1 MRVLLVASECAPFV
15 KTGGLADVVGALPKA
30 LAGKGVE
37 SRVILPCYPALRGVA
52 ERASAEMSLGRIH
65 GGTATLAAVEAEG
78 ISLLLLD
85 APHLFERGGGIYLD
99 DAGRDW
105 ADNAQR
111 FAALSETAARVA
123 VDGISGWFPDIL
135 HAHDWQA
142 GLAPWYLRQQGSDLP
157 CVMTIHNIAFQ
168 GVFGSDLIGPLN
180 LDPKGYSVSGYEFW
194 SKISTM
200 KAGIAASNRVT
211 TVSPTYARELLSKE
225 YGMGMEGLLQ
235 SRKKDLIGILNGID
249 LDIWNPET
257 DPDIAETYSPR
268 TLGRKAAS
276 RAVIENRFALT
287 PNPDAP
293 LFCVISR
300 LTEQKGLDLLLQAL
314 PALVSR
320 GARLAL
326 LGSGDKG
333 LEDAYR
339 RAGTIYPGAVGT
351 IIGYDEG
358 LSHMLQAGSDAIIV
372 PSRFEPCGLT
382 QLYGL
387 RYGTLPV
394 VARTGGL
401 ADTVID
407 ASDAAMK
414 AGCATGFQFSPTT
427 VEALAGAID
436 RACDLFADRKG
447 WASVMRNAMRHPV
460 GWDASADT
468 YRDLFR
474 TLLDEARQRKAP
486 A

>member
-37 SRVILPCYPALRGVA
+37 ARVILPCYPALRGVA
-52 ERASAEMSLGRIH
+52 EKGTAKIPLGRIQ
-65 GGTATLAAVEAEG
+65 GGTATLIAAEEEG

-99 DAGRDW
+99 EAGRDW

-111 FAALSETAARVA
+111 FAALSEAAARVA
-123 VDGISGWFPDIL
+123 IDGFDGWFPDIL

-142 GLAPWYLRQQGSDLP
+142 GLAPWYLRQRGSGLP

-194 SKISTM
+194 GKISTM
-200 KAGIAASNRVT
+200 KAGIVASNRVT
-211 TVSPTYARELLSKE
+211 TVSPTYARELLSNE
-225 YGMGMEGLLQ
+225 FGMGMEGLLQ
-235 SRKKDLIGILNGID
+235 SRKTDLIGILNGID
-249 LDIWNPET
+249 LDVWNPET
-257 DPDIAETYSPR
+257 DPDIPENYSAR
-268 TLGRKAAS
+268 ALNRKSAS
-276 RAVIENRFALT
+276 RTALEKRFALT
-287 PNPDAP
+287 PAVDAP

-314 PALVSR
+314 PTLVSR

-326 LGSGDKG
+326 LGTGDKG
-333 LEDAYR
+333 LEDAFR
-339 RAGTIYPGAVGT
+339 RASAQHPGIVGT
-351 IIGYDEG
+351 IIGYDER
-358 LSHMLQAGSDAIIV
+358 LSHLMQAGSDAIIV

-414 AGCATGFQFSPTT
+414 SGCATGFQFAPTT
-427 VEALAGAID
+427 AEALADTID
-436 RACDLFADRKG
+436 RACNLFLDRKA
-447 WASVMRNAMRHPV
+447 WTAVMRNAMRHPV
-460 GWDASADT
+460 GWDASADA
-468 YRDLFR
+468 YRAVFQ